1 MKSSTS
7 MNRRNFLKKGTSG
20 LAGIALLPGSSSRVR
35 SRIFQSE
42 KDRKIITRKLGG
54 TGFTLPVIN
63 MGVMNAD
70 NPAVMQN
77 AYDLGIKLFD
87 TAWRYQNG
95 RNERMVGQVIKEMGI
110 RDKIVLATK
119 VPLAF
124 GNHSSYTIP
133 EIEGFREKEGEG
145 LEKKLKEDY
154 LQTFEESLQ
163 RLQQNYVDILYVH
176 SVKDPRTIEL
186 PFLLEAIT
194 QLKKEGKVRFL
205 GVSSHQNAI
214 PVFKKVL
221 EMDVF
226 DVVLACLNFKM
237 PDRENMIKILNQIKE
252 KGLGVIAMK
261 TQAIYSTSRITHHTA
276 ALKYVLRNDFITTAI
291 PGFTTF
297 AQLKEDFSVVGDLE
311 YTPEEEK
318 FLNDYWNRTA
328 ADPSSGDI
336 PCQGCETCLASC
348 PKNVSI
354 PDLMRTYMYASG
366 YGNFEHARITYET
379 IPPDNNLK
387 QCQGCSSCTAS
398 CINGINIPSNI
409 RQLKAL
415 FA

>member
-1 MKSSTS
+1 M
-7 MNRRNFLKKGTSG
+7 RKGTSG
-20 LAGIALLPGSSSRVR
+20 LAGLALLPGFSVNGG
-35 SRIFQSE
+35 SRIRQGE
-42 KDRKIITRKLGG
+42 KENKILTRKLGG
-54 TGFTLPVIN
+54 TGLTLPIIN

-77 AYDLGIKLFD
+77 AFERGIKLFD

-95 RNERMVGQVIKEMGI
+95 RNERMVGDVIREMGI

-124 GNHSSYTIP
+124 GNHSSYTLP
-133 EIEGFREKEGEG
+133 EIEELRKREGEG

-154 LQTFEESLQ
+154 LKTFEESLQ
-163 RLQQNYVDILYVH
+163 RLRQDYVDILYIH
-176 SVKDPRTIEL
+176 SVKDPGTLEL
-186 PFLLEAIT
+186 PYLLEAAT
-194 QLKKEGKVRFL
+194 QIKKEGRARFL

-214 PVFKKVL
+214 PVFEKVM

-237 PDRENMIKILNQIKE
+237 PDRENTIKVLRRLNE
-252 KGLGVIAMK
+252 KGLGIVAMK

-276 ALKYVLRNDFITTAI
+276 ALKYVLRNDFITTAV

-297 AQLKEDFSVVGDLE
+297 AQLEEDFSVVRDLE
-311 YTPEEEK
+311 YTPEEK
-318 FLNDYWNRTA
+318 QFLDDYWNRSA
-328 ADPSSGDI
+328 ADPASGDI
-336 PCQGCETCLASC
+336 PCQGCGTCLAGC
-348 PKNVSI
+348 PNRVAI
-354 PDLMRTYMYASG
+354 PDLMRTFMYASG

-379 IPPDNNLK
+379 VPPTNNLN